1 MPEDTGF
8 DSNEF
13 VRAGVEELRRHLLD
27 FSTRNRLL
35 SFKHPER
42 ATDYIR
48 AVDELP
54 GEIYQRLN
62 GGRMRFKPLPDD
74 PLNPRDEGTSA
85 FRAVLAN
92 LSKTDEDYREALE
105 VAAKGVA
112 PSFEME
118 RTLRDK
124 ARVSV
129 GLEPLLRKGKLDA
142 VAFAKACDIDP
153 SYELREPRSDRKEAH
168 TDRFIQTLFTQDDL
182 DRRSRKL
189 YERYQD
195 HLQEKGINVLH
206 AAFGFLEWYEDDN
219 SDICHHA
226 PLLLQQLNMA
236 RKTEQGRI
244 GFELS
249 GESDLEVNTTLFAY
263 LKKDFHITLPV
274 FASPADT
281 ETARLDA
288 TQRNASDD
296 AAALESWLSSVA
308 EMIKGKRR
316 WRIRRFVTIGTFPF
330 SRISLFK
337 DLEASTWQDDEL
349 IAHKVVA
356 RLLGGRGRYE
366 GETGEGGSEDY
377 PLDAPKFADNIPS
390 NILDAD
396 SSQHS
401 AIVDALAGH
410 SFVIQ
415 GPPGTG
421 KSQTIANI
429 IAAALDAGKRVL
441 FVAEKSA
448 ALNVVASRLRHSGLG
463 PFLLELHS
471 DRARK
476 ANVIATLK
484 ERLELPHGSVPAG
497 LGRKIEQRRASR
509 DKLARYVGLMSKPV
523 GRLGRPLQQLLWFAN
538 RHGAQ
543 LAGAL
548 PAGFEKISVPK
559 ANDLDEQALEGIR
572 QELDLYGS
580 ARNHVLQTFGPV
592 ARHPWRGVT
601 ETNPFSLDEILE
613 RARHALA
620 AFRALVEQ
628 LRQLAE
634 GDLALPGNETA
645 LVAWLRDAAR
655 MPAMLGEH
663 QLMSIALDSPTS
675 LKEVG
680 ELLDLWQALSQKFTA
695 LFADV
700 DAIETRALASL
711 LEECEALGVALNHH
725 AIEAAAQASAAE
737 CARLE
742 ECLAHMRRLCRPIGH
757 EWSGSTE
764 DGLALTEA
772 YTALRNTSLE
782 ALSIRTEGLRAEAS
796 DVVIA
801 RARRKAVGIR
811 TREANLA
818 EHFDLS
824 RASREYAPETLHQLS
839 DALTEGGLLSLVKPQ
854 GRRATKAHKRLQ
866 RGESKNGRAN
876 RALDLRNVAE
886 HLSEVRAFGED
897 RQLHTLLGPTFC
909 GHETD
914 FDLIGEATRYL
925 RHVSAAMARASG
937 LQAARGVFVQGEAH
951 ALAALGHQ
959 VPQHALDCLRDEFRK
974 ADAIGQ
980 TLDERLTRSRE
991 RTSRLETLRLRA
1003 REAGLTQEANVPIN
1017 RGRGGHWMIVGELER
1032 MRTVAASLEQLR
1044 PILGESFDTVRADTS
1059 LLRAALTSASAVK
1072 KGRLN
1077 DQIMD
1082 ELRRAERPEHRRQEL
1097 AAIASAIDRL
1107 LTAAKAAWAE
1117 FVSTAAIEEETF
1129 LEGPA
1134 PQTEFSRLVARLE
1147 RASAQELS
1155 LGNWMRYRSAR
1166 VATMATRAAA
1176 IVEAFDASDRQEGRL
1191 ADAFE
1196 LCLVRTLIRKQLG
1209 VDAKELAELSGATL
1223 DDARM
1228 RFASL
1233 DKEINE
1239 LEAMRIAAEVRGR
1252 HVDYGNDRGP
1262 KSEWTGAALIEH
1274 EVNKRKR
1281 HIPIRALARRAHGA
1295 LLGLKPI
1302 WLMSPLTVA
1311 QYAPQL
1317 SNLFDMVIIDE
1328 ASQMRPADAVGAIAR
1343 APQAII
1349 VGDPLQLPPTD
1360 FFNALGDDGDGFSDS
1375 AADGHSSILD
1385 LAYTRLPRKRLL
1397 RWHYRSRHQSLIALS
1412 NREFY
1417 ENKLVVFPSAE
1428 SGEGGLGIEHV
1439 YVGGRYQIGGTN
1451 PDEARA
1457 VVERA
1462 RKSIEQFPDRSIGI
1476 ATTNLHQ
1483 RELIIEELERLTDAD
1498 KRVAEYRAQWQDTLE
1513 PLFVKNLENVQGDER
1528 DVIIISTVFGPDESG
1543 RVAQR
1548 FGPINSEAGHRR
1560 LNVLFTRAKLQLIL
1574 MTSIKPTEIL
1584 ATASAHKGV
1593 HVLKAFLEFA
1603 ALGRLDA
1610 GVPTGQAADSD
1621 FEVHVARLLERSGYI
1636 AVPQV
1641 GVQGYRI
1648 DIGVR
1653 HPEYPYGFVAG
1664 IECDGKTYH
1673 SGITVRDRDRLRQE
1687 ILEGLGWRLY
1697 RIWSTDWFAH
1707 PERETRRMVAWLDQ
1721 QRAQRV

>member
-1 MPEDTGF
+1 MPQDTGF

-13 VRAGVEELRRHLLD
+13 VRGGIEELRRHLLD

-42 ATDYIR
+42 GTDFIR

-74 PLNPRDEGTSA
+74 PLNPPDEASSA
-85 FRAVLAN
+85 FRRALAN
-92 LSKTDEDYREALE
+92 LRDTDEDYRKALD
-105 VAAKGVA
+105 VASKG
-112 PSFEME
+112 PSFEVE

-124 ARVSV
+124 VRATL

-142 VAFAKACDIDP
+142 VAFAKACGIDP
-153 SYELREPRSDRKEAH
+153 SYDLPEPDSDKKAGH

-182 DRRSRKL
+182 DRRGRKL

-195 HLQEKGINVLH
+195 HLQEKGINVLY

-219 SDICHHA
+219 SDTFHHA

-244 GFELS
+244 GVELS
-249 GESDLEVNTTLFAY
+249 GESDPEVNTTLCEY
-263 LKKDFHITLPV
+263 LKKDFHIVLPA
-274 FASPADT
+274 FTTPAEADT
-281 ETARLDA
+281 YRLDG
-288 TQRNASDD
+288 TPRSPSDD
-296 AAALESWLSSVA
+296 ATALESWLNSVA
-308 EMIKGKRR
+308 ESIKGKRR
-316 WRIRRFVTIGTFPF
+316 WRVRRFVTIGTFPF
-330 SRISLFK
+330 SRIGLFK

-349 IAHKVVA
+349 IAHELVA

-366 GETGEGGSEDY
+366 GETGESGSEDY
-377 PLDAPKFADNIPS
+377 PLDAPKFADKVPS
-390 NILDAD
+390 TILDAD

-421 KSQTIANI
+421 KSQTIADI
-429 IAAALDAGKRVL
+429 IAAALDGGKRVL

-448 ALNVVASRLRHSGLG
+448 ALNVVASRLRHWGFG

-476 ANVIATLK
+476 ANVIASLK
-484 ERLELPHGSVPAG
+484 ERLELPQTALPAG
-497 LGRKIEQRRASR
+497 LARKIEQRRASR
-509 DKLARYVGLMSKPV
+509 DKLARYVGLMAKPV
-523 GRLGRPLQQLLWFAN
+523 GRLGRPLQQLMWFAN
-538 RHGAQ
+538 RHEAQ

-548 PAGFEKISVPK
+548 PVGFEKMTVPK

-572 QELDLYGS
+572 HELDLYAS
-580 ARNHVLQTFGPV
+580 ARNHVLKSCGSV
-592 ARHPWRGVT
+592 ARQPWRGVT
-601 ETNPFSLDEILE
+601 ETNPFSLDDILE

-620 AFRALVEQ
+620 AFRDLAEQ

-634 GDLALPGNETA
+634 GKLALPDNETA
-645 LVAWLRDAAR
+645 LAAWLRDAAR
-655 MPAMLGEH
+655 MPVMLSDH
-663 QLMSIALDSPTS
+663 RLMSIALDFPAS
-675 LKEVG
+675 LKEIG
-680 ELLDLWQALSQKFTA
+680 DLLDLWQSLSQKFTA
-695 LFADV
+695 LFVDV
-700 DAIETRALASL
+700 DAVETRTLASL
-711 LEECEALGVALNHH
+711 LKECEALGVALNYR
-725 AIEAAAQASAAE
+725 AIDAAAQASAAE
-737 CARLE
+737 CAGLE
-742 ECLAHMRRLCRPIGH
+742 ECLACMRRLCRPIGQ
-757 EWSGSTE
+757 EWNGSTE

-772 YTALRNTSLE
+772 YTALRTTSVE
-782 ALSIRTEGLRAEAS
+782 ALSIRTEGLRAESS
-796 DVVIA
+796 DVAIA
-801 RARRKAVGIR
+801 QARRKAVGLR
-811 TREANLA
+811 TREASLA
-818 EHFDLS
+818 EHFDLG
-824 RASREYAPETLHQLS
+824 RARRDYAPETLHQLS
-839 DALTEGGLLSLVKPQ
+839 DALTDGGILSLVTPQ
-854 GRRATKAHKRLQ
+854 GRRATKAHKRL
-866 RGESKNGRAN
+866 RGGECKIERAN
-876 RALDLRNVAE
+876 RALDLRKVAE
-886 HLSEVRAFGED
+886 HLSEVRAFAED
-897 RQLHTLLGPTFC
+897 RQLHTLLGSTFC

-914 FDLIGEATRYL
+914 FDLIGETIRYL
-925 RHVSAAMARASG
+925 RHVSAAMARAAG
-937 LQAARGVFVQGEAH
+937 LQAAREVFVQGEAH
-951 ALAALGHQ
+951 VLAALSHEIPEQ
-959 VPQHALDCLRDEFRK
+959 ALDCLRDEFRK
-974 ADAIGQ
+974 ADASGQ
-980 TLDERLTRSRE
+980 TLDERLARARE
-991 RTSRLETLRLRA
+991 RTSRLQALRA
-1003 REAGLTQEANVPIN
+1003 SARDAGLTQEGTVPAD
-1017 RGRGGHWMIVGELER
+1017 RRPGGHWVVVGELER
-1032 MRTVAASLEQLR
+1032 MRAVAASLEQLR
-1044 PILGESFDTVRADTS
+1044 PILGESFDVVRADTS
-1059 LLRAALTSASAVK
+1059 LLRAALTNASAVK
-1072 KGRLN
+1072 KCRLN

-1082 ELRRAERPEHRRQEL
+1082 ELRRADRPEHRRQEL
-1097 AAIASAIDRL
+1097 AAIGATVYRL
-1107 LTAAKAAWAE
+1107 LTAAKTAWAE
-1117 FVSTAAIEEETF
+1117 FASAAAVEEEGF
-1129 LEGPA
+1129 LEEPA
-1134 PQTEFSRLVARLE
+1134 SQAEFSTVVARLE
-1147 RASAQELS
+1147 RALEEELS
-1155 LGNWMRYRSAR
+1155 LADWMSYQKAR

-1176 IVEAFDASDRQEGRL
+1176 IVEAFDASDQEEERL
-1191 ADAFE
+1191 GDAFE
-1196 LCLVRTLIRKQLG
+1196 LSLVRTLIRKQLG
-1209 VDAKELAELSGATL
+1209 VDAKELAELSGTTL
-1223 DDARM
+1223 DDARA

-1233 DKEINE
+1233 DKEINV
-1239 LEAMRIAAEVRGR
+1239 LEAIRIVAEVRDR

-1262 KSEWTGAALIEH
+1262 KSEWTGAALVEH
-1274 EVNKRKR
+1274 EVSKRKR

-1295 LLGLKPI
+1295 LLGLKPV

-1317 SNLFDMVIIDE
+1317 SSLFDMVIIDE

-1360 FFNALGDDGDGFSDS
+1360 FFNAPSHDGDGFADS

-1428 SGEGGLGIEHV
+1428 DGRGLGIEHV

-1451 PDEARA
+1451 PDEAKA

-1462 RKSIEQFPDRSIGI
+1462 RESIERFPDRSIGI

-1483 RELIIEELERLTDAD
+1483 RELIIEELERLTDAN

-1528 DVIIISTVFGPDESG
+1528 DVIIISTVFGPDEAG
-1543 RVAQR
+1543 KVAQR

-1584 ATASAHKGV
+1584 ATPSAHKGV

-1603 ALGRLDA
+1603 ATGRVDA
-1610 GVPTGQAADSD
+1610 GVPTDKAADSD
-1621 FEVHVARLLERSGYI
+1621 FEVHVARLLERSGYV

-1653 HPEYPYGFVAG
+1653 HSEYPYGFVAG

-1707 PERETRRMVAWLDQ
+1707 PERETRKMVAWLDQ
-1721 QRAQRV
+1721 QREQLSSVV